1 MRGWSCE
8 NRCNIG
14 EESNKK
20 EISYYWSA
28 TGRGIDV
35 SKSVCNNDNT
45 VVLRCSV
52 GSEKMTL
59 MIDDT
64 IIEALKYNALV
75 TNERGVKIFVD
86 DIERMFNGKLGAG
99 I

>member
-14 EESNKK
+14 EEPNKK
-20 EISYYWSA
+20 EIPYYWSA
-28 TGRGIDV
+28 AGREIDV
-35 SKSVCNNDNT
+35 SKSVYNNDNI

-52 GSEKMTL
+52 GSGEMTL
-59 MIDDT
+59 LIDDT
-64 IIEALKYNALV
+64 IIETLKYNALV
-75 TNERGVKIFVD
+75 TNERDVKRFVD
-86 DIERMFNGKLGAG
+86 DVERMFKEKLGGG